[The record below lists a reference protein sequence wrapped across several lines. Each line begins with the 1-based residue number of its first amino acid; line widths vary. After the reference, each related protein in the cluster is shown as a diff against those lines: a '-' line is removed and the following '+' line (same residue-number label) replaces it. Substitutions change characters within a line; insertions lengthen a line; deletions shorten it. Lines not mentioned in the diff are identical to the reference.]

1 MTDLALIANLFAY
14 TIVVSQPLLYVVAL
28 TEAQLALSAP
38 AYIELRQRINPPMTK
53 RLPVIYL
60 GTLATG
66 VWVLVVALQNGERGV
81 LVATAVAL
89 FCLVVDVVFMMRE
102 NVPINGVIDRWSTT
116 DFPADWEEYRVKWF
130 RIFRYRQV
138 ALLVGFAS
146 LVIGSVVR

>member
-1 MTDLALIANLFAY
+1 MTDAALVASLFAY

-60 GTLATG
+60 GTLATL
-66 VWVLVVALQNGERGV
+66 VWVLVLSLRSGERGV
-81 LVATAVAL
+81 LIGAGIAL
-89 FCLVVDVVFMMRE
+89 LSLVVDVVFMVRE
-102 NVPINGVIDRWSTT
+102 NVPINGVIDRWSST
-116 DFPADWEEYRVKWF
+116 DFPADWEEYRAKWF

-146 LVIGSVVR
+146 LLIGAVVR